1 MNIHAEPA
9 MADRTALGAIGLML
23 GAATLAVLMIGGVV
37 VTDHLNGRLQLD
49 DSVRVVALP
58 TVTR

>member
-1 MNIHAEPA
+1 

-23 GAATLAVLMIGGVV
+23 AAATLAVMTIGGVV
-37 VTDHLNGRLQLD
+37 ITDHLNGRLHLD